1 MWIIRGIILLAA
13 VVGLVWLGTE
23 NAGTKV
29 TFHLFTRSFIEIEL
43 NLILVVTF
51 VSGMLVW
58 ALGSWIREA
67 HLRLSL
73 MKSRREVRKLQE
85 EIADLRNLP
94 LEEEAIVEDQ
104 DIM

>member
-1 MWIIRGIILLAA
+1 MWMIRGIILLVA
-13 VVGLVWLGTE
+13 VVALVWLGTE

-51 VSGMLVW
+51 VAGMLVW

-67 HLRLSL
+67 QLRLNL
-73 MKSRREVRKLQE
+73 MKSRREVRKLQD

-94 LEEEAIVEDQ
+94 LEEEAAVEDQ